1 MRTSRMKAVAL
12 MLLLATSIPAVAQV
26 PAVVELASVT
36 ESTSSSVIKLP
47 GTVISIR
54 DAQISAELDGRIT
67 WIAEVGEYLEQ
78 GQPLVRLDDHLLQ
91 LQLENDEAQIAR
103 IQADIGYNQRQRQ
116 RLQKL
121 AAQNNMAQSELDEIE
136 SRLLMLEQDL
146 RIAGVN
152 RDRSRYNLERCAIV
166 APFSGVVVARDMAV
180 GEYTSTG
187 RTMLRLVDTGALEIS
202 VSAPLRVARYNTVGT
217 ALEVLAEGN
226 QSSATIRSIVPV
238 GDSRSRMMELRL
250 NASAGDWLIG
260 EAVTVEV
267 PDSPPEMALMVPRD
281 ALVLRDQ
288 DVFVYTVSTENT
300 AVRVPVITGA
310 GQGDNI
316 TIDADLKPGDAVV
329 VRGAERLRE
338 GQELKI
344 TRNHIALSR

>member
-1 MRTSRMKAVAL
+1 MRTSNSLAAGLFFLLGAAL
-12 MLLLATSIPAVAQV
+12 PVQAQP

-47 GTVISIR
+47 GTVISTR

-67 WIAEVGEYLEQ
+67 WIAEVGEHIEQ

-91 LQLENDEAQIAR
+91 LQLENDEAEIAR

-152 RDRSRYNLERCAIV
+152 RDRSRYNLERCAIA
-166 APFSGVVVARDMAV
+166 APFSGVVVAREMAL

-187 RTMLRLVDTGALEIS
+187 RAMLRLVDTAALEIS
-202 VSAPLRVARYNTVGT
+202 VSAPLRVARYNSVGND
-217 ALEVLAEGN
+217 LEVEAQGS
-226 QSSATIRSIVPV
+226 QSSAAIRSIVPV
-238 GDSRSRMMELRL
+238 GDARSRMMELRL
-250 NASAGDWLIG
+250 NAAGGDWLIG

-267 PDSPPEMALMVPRD
+267 PDSPPQMALLVPRD

-288 DVFVYTVSTENT
+288 EVFVYTVSAENT
-300 AVRVPVITGA
+300 AVKIPVTAGA
-310 GQGDNI
+310 GHGDNI

-344 TRNHIALSR
+344 TRSHIALGR